1 MMRASLKASVSAVAL
16 LVPTSAFA
24 QRLTPPFPTA
34 SFAASSALFGADS
47 ANARKIPRTYWLEG
61 GLIAGTGL
69 GVLTALWCRGM
80 SEEPSSNVAGTIGC
94 FVLGGAVG
102 FPAGALIGG
111 QFRKSGHA
119 SQ

>member
-1 MMRASLKASVSAVAL
+1 MRPLFKVAVTAVAL
-16 LVPTSAFA
+16 LVPTSASA

-34 SFAASSALFGADS
+34 SLAASSPLFGADTV
-47 ANARKIPRTYWLEG
+47 NARKIPRTYWLEG

-111 QFRKSGHA
+111 QFRKSAHT

>member
-1 MMRASLKASVSAVAL
+1 MCAFLKVAVTAVAL
-16 LVPTSAFA
+16 LAPTFASA
-24 QRLTPPFPTA
+24 QRLTPLFPT
-34 SFAASSALFGADS
+34 SLAASSRLFGADS
-47 ANARKIPRTYWLEG
+47 ATARKIPHTYWLEG

-80 SEEPSSNVAGTIGC
+80 SEEPSTNVAGTIGC

-102 FPAGALIGG
+102 FTAGALIGG

>member
-1 MMRASLKASVSAVAL
+1 MRAPLKASVTAVAL
-16 LVPTSAFA
+16 LVPASASA

-69 GVLTALWCRGM
+69 GVLSALWCRGM
-80 SEEPSSNVAGTIGC
+80 SEEPRTNVAGTIGC
-94 FVLGGAVG
+94 FVLGGTVG
-102 FPAGALIGG
+102 FTAGALIGG
-111 QFRKSGHA
+111 QFRKPGHT